1 MFWEK
6 ELETISHIGLQAL
19 QLKRINEILSQ
30 CALAPHYKDKR
41 LPFKKINSLEQVKDL
56 PFTTKQDLRDG
67 FPYGFLTRPLEDVV
81 RLHSSS
87 GTTGNPTVVF
97 HTKNDLDIWAN
108 LVARCM
114 YMIGIRKDDVFQNC
128 MGYGL
133 FTGGLGLHYGAEKL
147 GCLTIPIGA
156 GNSKRQ
162 IWFMQQF
169 KTTVTH
175 ILPSYALH
183 LHTYFDKTTGSAK
196 DLNLRIAIIGSEPH
210 TEEMRRQ
217 IEELY
222 AIKAYNCYGLS
233 EVCGPGVAFECPE
246 QHGFHIWEDYFYF
259 EIIDPIT
266 GQNLPDG
273 EEGELVLTALR
284 REAMPI
290 IRYRTRDLTHVITEP
305 CPCGRTHRRLARFK
319 GRSDDM
325 LIINGVNIFPMQ
337 IEQTLMKQPNVG
349 TNYLVEIQKE
359 NFMDKIHV
367 NVEVNEKNFTG
378 SLADLDHL
386 QKKIG
391 EELKLELGVTPIV
404 KLCEPHSLPVNEG
417 KAKRIFDRRNEEI
430 KK

>member
-6 ELETISHIGLQAL
+6 EIETISLEKLHDL
-19 QLKRINEILSQ
+19 QLERINSILPKATQSPYYKNR
-30 CALAPHYKDKR
+30 LAS
-41 LPFKKINSLEQVKDL
+41 FKKINSLEEIKKI
-56 PFTTKQDLRDG
+56 PFTTKQDLREG
-67 FPYGFLTRPLEDVV
+67 FPFDFLALPLEETV

-87 GTTGNPTVVF
+87 GTTGNPTVIL

-108 LVARCM
+108 LVARCLHM
-114 YMIGIRKDDVFQNC
+114 VGVRKSDVFQNC

-162 IWFMQQF
+162 IWFMQKF

-183 LHTYFDKTTGSAK
+183 LHTYFDKTTGPAK
-196 DLNLRIAIIGSEPH
+196 DLDLRIAIIGAEPH
-210 TEEMRRQ
+210 TEEMRLQ
-217 IEELY
+217 IEDLY

-233 EVCGPGVAFECPE
+233 EVCGPGVAFECQE
-246 QHGFHIWEDYFYF
+246 QNGLHIWEDYFYV
-259 EIIDPIT
+259 EIIDPVT
-266 GQNLPDG
+266 GKNLPDG
-273 EEGELVLTALR
+273 EEGELVLTTLR

-290 IRYRTRDLTHVITEP
+290 IRYRTRDLTRVITEP
-305 CPCGRTHRRLARFK
+305 CPCGRTHRRLERIK

-337 IEQTLMKQPNVG
+337 IEQTLMKQSNVG
-349 TNYLVEIQKE
+349 TNYLVEVHKE

-367 NVEVNEKNFTG
+367 SVEVNEKNFTG

-386 QKKIG
+386 QKHIA
-391 EELKLELGVTPIV
+391 EDLKLELGVNPVV
-404 KLCEPHSLPVNEG
+404 KLCEPHSLPVAEG
-417 KAKRIFDRRNEEI
+417 KAHRIFDKRKEEA